1 MNEFYTSK
9 VRRAIDCQNAKKWYM
24 NYIKNKYT
32 SKKQAYLRIYKR
44 YALYCK
50 HGRKRGRALERQRRG
65 RKKGRSRGRGRR
77 RGRSRS
83 RSRSRNRRLR
93 KDIVRG
99 LKSKRTK
106 RVAKKLG
113 KAILRR
119 VKRAIIREVKRRVKR
134 AIVKK
139 VKSFPWVPILFTIF
153 VIVGG
158 FLYFKFMIPKI
169 MGSMKGEEEEE

>member
-1 MNEFYTSK
+1 MNESYTPK

-50 HGRKRGRALERQRRG
+50 HGRKRGRALERLRRG
-65 RKKGRSRGRGRR
+65 RKRGRKRGRR
-77 RGRSRS
+77 RGRS

-99 LKSKRTK
+99 LKSKKTK